1 MMEVVYSTGMRRGE
15 VVRLKRYDIDTERG
29 TVFIRQG
36 KGKKDRVVPIGARAL
51 LWVEKYLAE
60 VRPLFA
66 LEPDE
71 GYVFLAPDGGVLSLG
86 MVTHLVI
93 AYLKTSGIGKTG
105 ACHLLRHTCATL
117 MLEGGADIRYIQQ
130 LLGHSEL
137 STTEIYT
144 QVSIRRLKDVHTL
157 THPAKAE
164 AHAAADAHKE
174 LEALDGTSFP

>member
-1 MMEVVYSTGMRRGE
+1 
-15 VVRLKRYDIDTERG
+15 
-29 TVFIRQG
+29 FIRQG

-60 VRPLFA
+60 ARPLFA
-66 LEPDE
+66 VEPDA
-71 GYVFLAPDGGVLSLG
+71 GYLFLAPDGGALSLG
-86 MVTHLVI
+86 AVTAMVVGHLK
-93 AYLKTSGIGKTG
+93 ASGIGKTG

-144 QVSIRRLKDVHTL
+144 QVSIRRLKAVHTL

-164 AHAAADAHKE
+164 AHAAQDARKDLDA
-174 LEALDGTSFP
+174 LEGTSFP